1 VDQQTKIYLTR
12 KFREYYASSKLEMPP
27 EFQRREWAFVPFE
40 VLPNFVMFRHISFE
54 SEDEFKAYILGNVP
68 AHIYYSSAYYKSPSA
83 EKMELK
89 GWKGADLIFDID
101 ADHLPVKTRSMQVA
115 LKVAKREIIRLADIL
130 ISDFGIRKKDME
142 IVFSGSRGY
151 HLHVHDR
158 KFRALGSAERRE
170 IVDYLTLNDVNLLN
184 GVKMADT
191 SQAKRVAKCMT
202 AFFVNA
208 IRKNNLNEILN
219 KYGIK
224 GKTAERVLSAL
235 SNRNNLKLMASGNL
249 TFLPKSKKVRAM
261 IDSILSICTSKVSVH
276 IDAPVTADVKRLIR
290 FPGSLHGKT
299 GLRVTPIKLSKIE
312 EFDPF
317 QDAIVFG
324 EEKVKVRAKGKIKE
338 NIGGEKIKLSAGEK
352 ALVPEYIAVFL
363 LCRGMAVYGH

>member
-1 VDQQTKIYLTR
+1 VDQQTKIFLSR
-12 KFREYYASSKLEMPP
+12 KFREYYASSKIEAPP
-27 EFQRREWAFVPFE
+27 EFERREWAFVPFE

-54 SEDEFKAYILGNVP
+54 SEEEFKAYILGNVP
-68 AHIYYSSAYYKSPSA
+68 AHVYYSSAYYKSPSA

-89 GWKGADLIFDID
+89 GWQGADLIFDID
-101 ADHLPVKTRSMQVA
+101 ADHLPVKTRSMQTA
-115 LKVAKREIIRLADIL
+115 LKVAKKEIIRLADIL
-130 ISDFGIRKKDME
+130 ISDFGIRRKDMK

-158 KFRALGSAERRE
+158 KFRLLGSAERRE
-170 IVDYLTLNDVNLLN
+170 IVDYLMLNDANLLN
-184 GVKMADT
+184 GVRMAET
-191 SQAKRVAKCMT
+191 SQAERVAKCMA

-208 IRKNNLNEILN
+208 IRKNNLGDLID

-224 GKTAERVLSAL
+224 GKTADRVMSAL
-235 SNRNNLKLMASGNL
+235 SNRNNLKLMATSNL
-249 TFLPKSKKVRAM
+249 SFLPKSKKVRAM
-261 IDSILSICTSKVSVH
+261 INNVLNICTSKVGVH

-299 GLRVTPIKLSKIE
+299 GLRVTPIELSKIE

-317 QDAIVFG
+317 RDAIAFG

-338 NIGGEKIKLSAGEK
+338 NIGEEEIKLSAGEK
-352 ALVPEYIAVFL
+352 ALVPEYVAVYL